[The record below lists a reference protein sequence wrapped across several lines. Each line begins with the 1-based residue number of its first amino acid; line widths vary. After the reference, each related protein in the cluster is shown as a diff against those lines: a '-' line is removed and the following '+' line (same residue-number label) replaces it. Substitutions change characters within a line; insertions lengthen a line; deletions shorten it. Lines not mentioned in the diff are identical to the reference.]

1 MKYII
6 IYNECLRS
14 KIIYS
19 NFLKQN
25 KKKIKCVIRLPININ
40 TQNKFYLIKKGI
52 LNNNAYSYIFFQ
64 IFQTIFYNF
73 FSIFFSSNIEGL
85 CKKLNIN
92 FVSIPSYPDKK
103 KLKQLVKNYNEKDI
117 IFASTTYILKHKDL
131 SIKNPV
137 LNLHESDPKKYRGSA
152 IYFRIAN
159 NSDKFLQTTIMEPN
173 TGIDTGKV
181 LFYSKKKNIKD
192 YSVFKIILSGYFLQ
206 NELLKSLKNKKIVKT
221 YPKSSYTTKSNVYSF
236 PSRELELKIKDK
248 NIKTLS
254 LCNYF
259 FILHLS
265 IIKDIDKLYSV
276 IKKYLNK

>member
-25 KKKIKCVIRLPININ
+25 KRNIKCVIRIPVNIN
-40 TQNKFYLIKKGI
+40 TQSKFYLIKKGI
-52 LNNNAYSYIFFQ
+52 FNNNAYSYIFFQ
-64 IFQTIFYNF
+64 IFQTVFYNF
-73 FSIFFSSNIEGL
+73 FSIFFSSNLEGL
-85 CKKLNIN
+85 CKKLKIN
-92 FVSIPSYPDKK
+92 FVSIPNYPDKK
-103 KLKQLVKNYNEKDI
+103 KLKQLVQNYSEKDI

-137 LNLHESDPKKYRGSA
+137 LNLHESNPKKYRGSA

-181 LFYSKKKNIKD
+181 LFYSKKKNIKN
-192 YSVFKIILSGYFLQ
+192 YSIFKIILSGYFLQ
-206 NELLKSLKNKKIVKT
+206 NELLKTLKNKKIVKN
-221 YPKSSYTTKSNVYSF
+221 YPKSNNTTKSNVYSF

-265 IIKDIDKLYSV
+265 IITDIDKLYSV

>member
-1 MKYII
+1 M
-6 IYNECLRS
+6 
-14 KIIYS
+14 
-19 NFLKQN
+19 
-25 KKKIKCVIRLPININ
+25 IKLPININ

-181 LFYSKKKNIKD
+181 LFYSKKKDIKD
-192 YSVFKIILSGYFLQ
+192 YSIFKIILSGYFLQ
-206 NELLKSLKNKKIVKT
+206 NELLKTLKNKKIVKT
-221 YPKSSYTTKSNVYSF
+221 YPKSSYITKSNVYSF

-265 IIKDIDKLYSV
+265 IITDIDKLYSV

>member
-19 NFLKQN
+19 NFIKQN
-25 KKKIKCVIRLPININ
+25 KKNIKCVIKLPININ
-40 TQNKFYLIKKGI
+40 KKNKFYLIKKGI
-52 LNNNAYSYIFFQ
+52 FNNNAYSYIFFQ
-64 IFQTIFYNF
+64 IFQTIFYNI
-73 FSIFFSSNIEGL
+73 FSIFFFSNIKSL
-85 CKKLNIN
+85 CKKLKIN
-92 FVSIPSYPDKK
+92 FVSISNYPNKK
-103 KLKQLVKNYNEKDI
+103 KLKQLIKNYGEKDI

-152 IYFRIAN
+152 IYFRIAD

-181 LFYSKKKNIKD
+181 LFYSKKKNIKN
-192 YSVFKIILSGYFLQ
+192 YSIFKIILSGYFLQ
-206 NELLKSLKNKKIVKT
+206 NELLKTLKNKKIKKK
-221 YPKSSYTTKSNVYSF
+221 YPKSNNTAKSNIHSF
-236 PSRELELKIKDK
+236 PSRELELKMKEK

-259 FILHLS
+259 FILQLS

>member
-25 KKKIKCVIRLPININ
+25 KKNIKCVIRLPININ

-192 YSVFKIILSGYFLQ
+192 YSIFKIILSGYSLQ
-206 NELLKSLKNKKIVKT
+206 NELLKTLKNKKIKKN
-221 YPKSSYTTKSNVYSF
+221 YPKSSNTAKSNVYSF
-236 PSRELELKIKDK
+236 PSRELELKIKEK

-259 FILHLS
+259 FILQLS